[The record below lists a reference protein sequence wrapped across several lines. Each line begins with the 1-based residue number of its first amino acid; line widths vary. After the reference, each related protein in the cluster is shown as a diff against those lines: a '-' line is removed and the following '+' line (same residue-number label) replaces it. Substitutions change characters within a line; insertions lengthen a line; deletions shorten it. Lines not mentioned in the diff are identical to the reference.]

1 MVVPVSVIYET
12 PVKKFVKSN
21 KTGEWC
27 IIESDDMD
35 FNTRFAMT
43 YAEMKQEVRLM
54 NTALERYRLD
64 SKYGV

>member
-1 MVVPVSVIYET
+1 MVTEYTSE
-12 PVKKFVKSN
+12 
-21 KTGEWC
+21 
-27 IIESDDMD
+27 IESDDMD

-54 NTALERYRLD
+54 NTALERYRLN